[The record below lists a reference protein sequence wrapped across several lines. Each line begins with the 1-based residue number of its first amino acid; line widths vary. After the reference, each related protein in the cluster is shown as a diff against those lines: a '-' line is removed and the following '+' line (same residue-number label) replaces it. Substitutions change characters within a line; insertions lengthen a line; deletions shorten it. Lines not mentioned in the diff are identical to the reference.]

1 MRWTRQ
7 RQAWNWGLQGG
18 HFGARERP
26 QGNADDGA
34 ACVRRSRVVLA
45 SVAGVKGRRAGV
57 QIRTPETLKPDGDKN
72 EFVTGESTKETVKT
86 IARGMPGCSGVTVV
100 TTLVCFYLF
109 CTRGCGRIARPAFPA
124 PSFSKGRDVDG
135 KTRAKTRGEIAKLCL
150 RKFAV

>member
-1 MRWTRQ
+1 MGWTRQ
-7 RQAWNWGLQGG
+7 RKARNFGLQRGLFRG
-18 HFGARERP
+18 RQRP

-45 SVAGVKGRRAGV
+45 PVAGVKGRRADV

-100 TTLVCFYLF
+100 TMLVCFLHF
-109 CTRGCGRIARPAFPA
+109 AREAA
-124 PSFSKGRDVDG
+124 GAL
-135 KTRAKTRGEIAKLCL
+135 RARHS
-150 RKFAV
+150 